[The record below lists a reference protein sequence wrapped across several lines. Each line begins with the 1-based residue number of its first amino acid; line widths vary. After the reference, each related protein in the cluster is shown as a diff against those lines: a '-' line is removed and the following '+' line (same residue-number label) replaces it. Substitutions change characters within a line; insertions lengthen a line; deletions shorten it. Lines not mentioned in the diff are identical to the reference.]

1 MSEDNAKVEPKTE
14 PEDTKPDKDIDW
26 KKESRKWEKRAKEN
40 AEKAKSYDDLK
51 SKSSK
56 SQDDLESIKKL
67 VNDYK
72 SQIDEMKSKSTA
84 DALKNKISKETG
96 VPVEL
101 ISGKDEDSM
110 REFAEQVAQFA
121 KKPSAPMAKGAG
133 KFANNAGE
141 GSGLDAAKRKV
152 LKQLYKD

>member
-1 MSEDNAKVEPKTE
+1 MSEDNAKVGLETE
-14 PEDTKPDKDIDW
+14 PEDTKPDNGIDW

-51 SKSSK
+51 SESSK
-56 SQDDLESIKKL
+56 SQADLESVKKL

-72 SQIDEMKSKSTA
+72 SQIDEMKSKAEA

-101 ISGKDEDSM
+101 ITGKNEDSM
-110 REFAEQVAQFA
+110 REFAEQVAKFA
-121 KKPSAPMAKGAG
+121 KKPSAPMVKGAG

-141 GSGLDAAKRKV
+141 GSELDAAKRK
-152 LKQLYKD
+152 LLRQLYKD